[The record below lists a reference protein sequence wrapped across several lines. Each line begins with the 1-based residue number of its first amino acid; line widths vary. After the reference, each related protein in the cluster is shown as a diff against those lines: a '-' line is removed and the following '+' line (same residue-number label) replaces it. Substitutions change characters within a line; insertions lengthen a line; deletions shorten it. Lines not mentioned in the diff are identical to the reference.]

1 MKNILKDK
9 TAIRDIVLV
18 ILLVVLGGGMYI
30 GNQIMNRKP
39 AVIVEV
45 SVDGVVVEELDL
57 SKDTEFV
64 VKGYQGGTN
73 TLVIEN
79 GQVYRTN
86 YDKNYKKGASSYFGK
101 LLEFIDGIKEIE
113 ANPFISKQQEIT
125 NLFIQEN
132 LSSERY
138 LLGLAQN
145 DERNIVVTDEPFV
158 CIMCELENIPH
169 ISTIDFLFNQNLKYN

>member
-18 ILLVVLGGGMYI
+18 ILLVVLAGGMYI

-79 GQVYRTN
+79 GQVYITDATCP
-86 YDKNYKKGASSYFGK
+86 DK
-101 LLEFIDGIKEIE
+101 
-113 ANPFISKQQEIT
+113 
-125 NLFIQEN
+125 
-132 LSSERY
+132 
-138 LLGLAQN
+138 
-145 DERNIVVTDEPFV
+145 V
-158 CIMCELENIPH
+158 CIDQGKINRSGEMIVCLP
-169 ISTIDFLFNQNLKYN
+169 NLMIAKIVGEEE

>member
-18 ILLVVLGGGMYI
+18 ILLVVLAGGMYI

-79 GQVYRTN
+79 GQVYITDATCP
-86 YDKNYKKGASSYFGK
+86 DK
-101 LLEFIDGIKEIE
+101 
-113 ANPFISKQQEIT
+113 
-125 NLFIQEN
+125 
-132 LSSERY
+132 
-138 LLGLAQN
+138 
-145 DERNIVVTDEPFV
+145 V
-158 CIMCELENIPH
+158 CIHQRKINRSGEMIVCLP
-169 ISTIDFLFNQNLKYN
+169 NLMIAKIVGEEE

>member
-18 ILLVVLGGGMYI
+18 ILLVVLAGGMYI

-73 TLVIEN
+73 TLVIED
-79 GQVYRTN
+79 GQVYITDATCP
-86 YDKNYKKGASSYFGK
+86 DK
-101 LLEFIDGIKEIE
+101 
-113 ANPFISKQQEIT
+113 
-125 NLFIQEN
+125 
-132 LSSERY
+132 
-138 LLGLAQN
+138 
-145 DERNIVVTDEPFV
+145 V
-158 CIMCELENIPH
+158 CIHQGKINRSGEMIVCLP
-169 ISTIDFLFNQNLKYN
+169 NLMIAKIVGEEEQLNYHNRLN

>member
-18 ILLVVLGGGMYI
+18 ILLVVLAGGMYI

-79 GQVYRTN
+79 GQVYITDATCP
-86 YDKNYKKGASSYFGK
+86 DK
-101 LLEFIDGIKEIE
+101 
-113 ANPFISKQQEIT
+113 
-125 NLFIQEN
+125 
-132 LSSERY
+132 
-138 LLGLAQN
+138 
-145 DERNIVVTDEPFV
+145 V
-158 CIMCELENIPH
+158 CIDQGKINRSGEMIVCLP
-169 ISTIDFLFNQNLKYN
+169 NLMIAKIVGEEEQLNYHNRLN

>member
-18 ILLVVLGGGMYI
+18 ILLVVLAGGMYI

-79 GQVYRTN
+79 GQVYITDATCP
-86 YDKNYKKGASSYFGK
+86 DK
-101 LLEFIDGIKEIE
+101 
-113 ANPFISKQQEIT
+113 
-125 NLFIQEN
+125 
-132 LSSERY
+132 
-138 LLGLAQN
+138 
-145 DERNIVVTDEPFV
+145 V
-158 CIMCELENIPH
+158 CIHQGKINRSGEMIVCLP
-169 ISTIDFLFNQNLKYN
+169 NLMIAKIVGEEE